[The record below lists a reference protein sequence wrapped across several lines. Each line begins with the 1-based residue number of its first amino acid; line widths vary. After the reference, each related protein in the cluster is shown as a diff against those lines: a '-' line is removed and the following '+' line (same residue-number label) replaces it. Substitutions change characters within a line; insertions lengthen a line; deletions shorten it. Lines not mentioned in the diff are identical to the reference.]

1 MGRKRQYGTTA
12 EKQRAYRERLKRETV
27 IVDRRGLDRLHEQL
41 YELQMAIGSASQRG
55 ESFAQECKATSV
67 DTMLQRLTSGFNNWS
82 GASSK
87 PVKERRMP
95 KKKTSE

>member
-41 YELQMAIGSASQRG
+41 YELQMAMFSASQRG
-55 ESFAQECKATSV
+55 DIFAQECKATSV
-67 DTMLQRLTSGFNNWS
+67 DTMLQRLTGGFNNWS
-82 GASSK
+82 GAASK
-87 PVKERRMP
+87 PVKERKRSN
-95 KKKTSE
+95 KKTSK